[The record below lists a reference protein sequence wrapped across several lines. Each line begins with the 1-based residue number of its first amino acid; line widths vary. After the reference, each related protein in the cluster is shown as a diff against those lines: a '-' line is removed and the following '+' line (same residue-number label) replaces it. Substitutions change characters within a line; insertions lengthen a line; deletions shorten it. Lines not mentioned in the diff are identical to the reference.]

1 VIYLIEKSQ
10 CTRLLSQ
17 IADLLD
23 RSNTV
28 THKVNVLKSDDLV
41 CFLWIL
47 FEFSLQI
54 QEIII
59 LGNDTF
65 STRVTHALDH
75 RSIVHGIGGQ
85 DTRRKF
91 STEGGQ
97 DGSLYSFKYDWI
109 IAYVK
114 MIIGTILAL
123 DLQCEQWE
131 AFYKLVHGDEMTIG
145 LVLMLLVKLFFV
157 ESLIVEADMFSGLN
171 EDFLVKRA
179 ATCRSLLL

>member
-1 VIYLIEKSQ
+1 MIYLIEKSQ

-65 STRVTHALDH
+65 STRVTYALDH
-75 RSIVHGIGGQ
+75 RNIVHGIRGQ

-114 MIIGTILAL
+114 MIIGAILVL
-123 DLQCEQWE
+123 DLQCEQWG
-131 AFYKLVHGDEMTIG
+131 AFHKLVHGAEMTIG

-157 ESLIVEADMFSGLN
+157 ESLIVEADVFSGLN